1 MRVPGPSHPRHRG
14 GVVSLQAT
22 DVDVDEAVDEA
33 QGVADGLREPDD
45 QFLGDELLPSK
56 HDGDRVAVIADLRRI
71 DGGLEAENVPDVVD
85 VRRIAD
91 GEVLRSETQL
101 LLVRTATPF
110 DQDGQL
116 ALSGCGIEMRP
127 FQDGRQTFRFRHTT
141 P

>member
-14 GVVSLQAT
+14 GVASLQAA

-45 QFLGDELLPSK
+45 QFLGDELLSSK

-110 DQDGQL
+110 DHDGQL
-116 ALSGCGIEMRP
+116 ALGRGGIEMRP